1 MKLLIVLTSII
12 SKFYKVI
19 IMKQRRIIFIP
30 VIFILTVIISCKSG
44 GKSETDSFNFD
55 EISLDEEKNVMNSAD
70 TIGAGLPIFY
80 NMYLSV
86 EMSTLFESIGAVFN
100 PDILNNTSKLPEYI
114 TSSKKALNIGVYAVD
129 LSYTRIF
136 EQIEF
141 TSRYFSAMQKLSE
154 ELGIPNDYFL
164 STAER
169 FDRNISDK
177 DSLIIIAN
185 EVYVTTDDYLKENER
200 YSAAA
205 QIILGGWTE
214 ALYIAMHI
222 ARESKEIEVFE
233 RVSEQK
239 YSLENL
245 IKMLKNYEDDEVI
258 GYYLTRLENLREP
271 FNSLNKEV
279 NIDFDA
285 GTGEGKKQ
293 IEKILTTIV
302 DLEKNISE
310 IRGEI
315 VG

>member
-1 MKLLIVLTSII
+1 
-12 SKFYKVI
+12 
-19 IMKQRRIIFIP
+19 MKQRRFIFVP
-30 VIFILTVIISCKSG
+30 LIFILAVIISCKSR
-44 GKSETDSFNFD
+44 GKSETDNFDFD

-70 TIGAGLPIFY
+70 TIGTGLPIFY

-86 EMSTLFESIGAVFN
+86 EMSTLFESIGVVFN

-141 TSRYFSAMQKLSE
+141 TGRYFSAMQKLSE
-154 ELGIPNDYFL
+154 ELGIPSDYFL
-164 STAER
+164 TTAER
-169 FDRNISDK
+169 FDRNINDK

-200 YSAAA
+200 YNAAA

-302 DLEKNISE
+302 DLEKNINE

>member
-1 MKLLIVLTSII
+1 M
-12 SKFYKVI
+12 
-19 IMKQRRIIFIP
+19 IMEHRRFIFMPLIFI
-30 VIFILTVIISCKSG
+30 IAVIISCKSG
-44 GKSETDSFNFD
+44 GKSETDSFDFD
-55 EISLDEEKNVMNSAD
+55 EISLDEEKNIMSSAD

-100 PDILNNTSKLPEYI
+100 ADILNNPSKLPEYI

-129 LSYTRIF
+129 LSYARIF

-141 TSRYFSAMQKLSE
+141 TSRYFNAMQKLSE
-154 ELGIPNDYFL
+154 ELGIPSDYFL
-164 STAER
+164 TTAER
-169 FDRNISDK
+169 FDRNINDK

-205 QIILGGWTE
+205 QIILVGWTE

-222 ARESKEIEVFE
+222 AKESNEIEVFE

-245 IKMLKNYEDDEVI
+245 IEMLKNYDDDEVI
-258 GYYLTRLENLREP
+258 GHYLTRLESLREP

-279 NIDFDA
+279 NKDIDT
-285 GTGEGKKQ
+285 GTEEGKKH
-293 IEKILTTIV
+293 IERILTTLG
-302 DLEKNISE
+302 DLEKNITE